1 MLKGLEGWG
10 AEGGTE
16 EDSVEPGGWHRTTF
30 SSWQGLG
37 SSSWDQTEAREGNV
51 CWSHGQISNWKTVT
65 LVLCWVTDWRD
76 QDEMWM
82 APSGASLGVQER

>member
-37 SSSWDQTEAREGNV
+37 SSSWDQTEAGEGK
-51 CWSHGQISNWKTVT
+51 CAGA
-65 LVLCWVTDWRD
+65 
-76 QDEMWM
+76 M
-82 APSGASLGVQER
+82 ARFLTGKQSLWFCAGLRTGEIKMRCGWPHQELP